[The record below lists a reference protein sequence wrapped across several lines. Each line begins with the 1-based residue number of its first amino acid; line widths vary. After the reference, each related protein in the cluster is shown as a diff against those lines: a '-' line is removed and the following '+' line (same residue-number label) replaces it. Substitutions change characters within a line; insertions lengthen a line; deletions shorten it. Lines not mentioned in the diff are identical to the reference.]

1 MDKCGKLKLWEAA
14 ALVALCLSL
23 CAGTWAQ
30 ARQSAIS
37 GSLIRLHV
45 VAVSDDEAEQAL
57 KLEVRDAVLAYLAP
71 RLEGTGDSAAARE
84 LISGELEG
92 ITKAAAAASEGR
104 EVTVTLGCESFPT
117 RQYEGFTLPAGKY
130 ESLRVV
136 LGAGRG
142 HNWWCIVFP
151 PLCLSAAEA
160 EQVQSVMSEDD
171 FALVSESE
179 GYELRFRLVEL
190 WGELTAALKGR

>member
-71 RLEGTGDSAAARE
+71 RLKGAGDSAAARE

-92 ITKAAAAASEGR
+92 IAKAAAAASKGR

-130 ESLRVV
+130 EPLRVL

-151 PLCLSAAEA
+151 PLCLPAAEA

>member
-71 RLEGTGDSAAARE
+71 RLKGAGDSAAARE

-92 ITKAAAAASEGR
+92 IAKAAAAASKGR

-142 HNWWCIVFP
+142 NNWWCIVFP

-171 FALVSESE
+171 FALVTESE

>member
-57 KLEVRDAVLAYLAP
+57 KLEVRDAVLAYLTP

-142 HNWWCIVFP
+142 NNWWCIVFP

-171 FALVSESE
+171 FALVTESE

>member
-71 RLEGTGDSAAARE
+71 RLKGAGDSAAARE

-92 ITKAAAAASEGR
+92 IAKAAAAASKGR

-151 PLCLSAAEA
+151 PLCLPAAEA

-171 FALVSESE
+171 FALVTESE

>member
-71 RLEGTGDSAAARE
+71 RLKGAGDSAAARE

-92 ITKAAAAASEGR
+92 IAKAAAAASKGR

>member
-71 RLEGTGDSAAARE
+71 RLKGAGDSAAARE

-92 ITKAAAAASEGR
+92 IAKAAAAASKGR

-142 HNWWCIVFP
+142 NNWWCIVFP

>member
-57 KLEVRDAVLAYLAP
+57 KLEVRDAVRAYLAP
-71 RLEGTGDSAAARE
+71 RLKGAGDSAAARE

-92 ITKAAAAASEGR
+92 IAKAAAAASKGR

-142 HNWWCIVFP
+142 NNWWCIAFP

-171 FALVSESE
+171 FALVTESE

>member
-71 RLEGTGDSAAARE
+71 RLKGAGDSAAARE

-92 ITKAAAAASEGR
+92 IAKAAAAASKGR

-130 ESLRVV
+130 ESLRVL

-151 PLCLSAAEA
+151 PLCLPAAEA

>member
-71 RLEGTGDSAAARE
+71 RLKGAGDSAAARE

-92 ITKAAAAASEGR
+92 IAKAAAAASKGR

-171 FALVSESE
+171 FALVTESE

>member
-71 RLEGTGDSAAARE
+71 RLKGAGDSAAARE

-142 HNWWCIVFP
+142 NNWWCIVFP

-171 FALVSESE
+171 FALVTESE